1 MNRMKNFT
9 GWLTGLLLA
18 LAATTALAQAQLVPG
33 RDFTVIDPA
42 QPTDNPAKIEVL
54 EFFSYGCPHCKDLNP
69 SLVKWVARQPAD
81 VVVRRVPV
89 SFGRPQWANLSKLY
103 FALEATGDLARLDE
117 AVFVALHEKGLRLYD
132 ERSINEWVAAQG
144 VDMKKF
150 ADAFGSFGVA
160 AKVRRADQ
168 MVQTYRIDGV
178 PALTVEGK
186 YRVQTQSNSHDVLLA
201 QADRIIAK
209 ARSERGSKK

>member
-209 ARSERGSKK
+209 ARSERGGKK

>member
-9 GWLTGLLLA
+9 GWLAGLLLA
-18 LAATTALAQAQLVPG
+18 LAATTAMAQAQLLPG
-33 RDFTVIDPA
+33 RDFTAIDPA
-42 QPTDNPAKIEVL
+42 QPTDTPTKVEVL
-54 EFFSYGCPHCKDLNP
+54 EFFSYGCPHCKELNP
-69 SLVKWVARQPAD
+69 VLGKWAARQPAD

-103 FALEATGDLARLDE
+103 FALEATGDLARLDD
-117 AVFVALHEKGLRLYD
+117 AVFAALHEKGLRLYD
-132 ERSINEWVAAQG
+132 ERAINEWVAAQG
-144 VDMKKF
+144 VDMRKF

-178 PALTVEGK
+178 PALTVDGK
-186 YRVQTQSNSHDVLLA
+186 YRVLTQSNSHDVLLA
-201 QADRIIAK
+201 QAERIIAK
-209 ARSERGSKK
+209 ARSERGGKK

>member
-1 MNRMKNFT
+1 MKNFT
-9 GWLTGLLLA
+9 GWLAGLLLA
-18 LAATTALAQAQLVPG
+18 LAATTAMAQAQLLPG
-33 RDFTVIDPA
+33 RDFTAIDPA
-42 QPTDNPAKIEVL
+42 QPTDTPTKVEVL
-54 EFFSYGCPHCKDLNP
+54 EFFSYGCPHCKELNP
-69 SLVKWVARQPAD
+69 VLGKWAARQPAD

-103 FALEATGDLARLDE
+103 FALEATGDLARLDD

-132 ERSINEWVAAQG
+132 ERAINEWVAGQG
-144 VDMKKF
+144 VDMRKF

-178 PALTVEGK
+178 PALTVDGK
-186 YRVQTQSNSHDVLLA
+186 YRVLTQSNSHDVLLA
-201 QADRIIAK
+201 QAERIIAK
-209 ARSERGSKK
+209 ARSERGGKK